1 MGETS
6 IIRAALGLTAA
17 AALASCSAAPRS
29 PHETGLPTFVSL
41 NPCLDAILEDI
52 AKDEQILAL
61 SHYSSDPAA
70 SSMDVRQARTFPK
83 TGGTAEEIIA
93 LRPDVVLASTF
104 IAPATK
110 AALERAGLR
119 VETFGSPTSVEESV
133 EQIHR
138 LGELTQQQFQASS
151 LARVISMP
159 GWEPVDHKQNAPD
172 PSLLL
177 WQPGQIVAGEASL
190 IAQLIRESGFTS
202 HSAALGLD
210 QADYVTLE
218 DVLRDPPDVLL
229 VAGDSVGQRHP
240 ALGELENT
248 LVHIFEPAL
257 FFCAGP
263 NIIDAR
269 GELSDLRMRFEGPT
283 Q

>member
-1 MGETS
+1 MFRIS
-6 IIRAALGLTAA
+6 TAV
-17 AALASCSAAPRS
+17 AALASCGAAPQS
-29 PHETGLPTFVSL
+29 PPETDLPTFVSL